1 MVLWPDMA
9 ETDVEKLTR
18 LMLDEF
24 GRVNERFDRLEHR
37 FDGIETRLTSIESEV
52 SAIHRRLDALA
63 ETVESH
69 SGFAKEIDHLLKR
82 VAEIEKHLGL
92 QARIKA

>member
-24 GRVNERFDRLEHR
+24 GRMNERFDRFEHR

-63 ETVESH
+63 ETVEINVFIA
-69 SGFAKEIDHLLKR
+69 GKNAYF
-82 VAEIEKHLGL
+82 
-92 QARIKA
+92 